1 MFDNL
6 KNLAG
11 MMGQAKEM
19 RAKMEQ
25 IQAELEHKTVTAD
38 SGASAVTV
46 TINGKMQVMN
56 VQLDPVMI
64 QTLAGEGADA
74 DKQMI
79 EDLIVAACRAAHSKA
94 QQMMQEE
101 MKQLTGGLDMPGLDQ
116 MFK

>member
-25 IQAELEHKTVTAD
+25 IQEELQRKTVTAE
-38 SGASAVTV
+38 SGAGAVSV
-46 TINGKMQVMN
+46 TMNGKMEVVN
-56 VQLDPVMI
+56 IELDPVMI
-64 QTLAGEGADA
+64 QTLAGTGTDA

-79 EDLIVAACRAAHSKA
+79 EDLIVAACRAAHTKA
-94 QQMMQEE
+94 QQLIQDE
-101 MKQLTGGLDMPGLDQ
+101 MKQLTGGLDIPGLDQ